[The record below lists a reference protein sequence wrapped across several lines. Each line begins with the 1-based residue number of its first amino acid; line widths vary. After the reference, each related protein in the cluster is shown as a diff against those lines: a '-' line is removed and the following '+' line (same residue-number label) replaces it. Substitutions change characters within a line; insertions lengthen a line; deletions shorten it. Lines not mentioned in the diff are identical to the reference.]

1 MHGSPELGMM
11 NVQGSINE
19 TQNANQSLEM
29 MDFEHNADQEEN
41 VAVDI
46 TLSDRDSLMN
56 EMNALHKQIIEQICN
71 DQKVVLEMR

>member
-11 NVQGSINE
+11 NVQGPINE

-29 MDFEHNADQEEN
+29 MDFEQNADQEEN
-41 VAVDI
+41 GAVDI

-56 EMNALHKQIIEQICN
+56 EMNALHK
-71 DQKVVLEMR
+71 